1 MLQKVVEYIGSFEA
15 FSRDA
20 IVQHLDAFGSN
31 WKWTVPREESGDYV
45 FHIARQPLQ
54 STSIVHAAHSS
65 RLDGVVVHDV
75 SQVCIVFV
83 LAGEVEI
90 YDRRARQASSIS
102 AGQVAS
108 IKGKAGRQLHI
119 EPHSSWLV
127 FQVPESKLRR
137 YFEELTGKPYVQ
149 EFALQPTDFRKSDTQ
164 GLYHTL
170 RHAEEDLKAAT
181 PAERA
186 LLARAYKELALIKL
200 FATLPHNLK
209 DAFDRGALGA
219 APRQLLK
226 AEAFLRDNLY
236 NPVTLKGIANAAGCS
251 SRALQ
256 RMFHTYRARTPMGI
270 LCNYRLAAAHGTLK
284 SGLAESIT
292 DLAMSLQFSNPGRFS
307 VLYRSVYGLS
317 PSSEL
322 RNARKR
328 EDENSRAID

>member
-1 MLQKVVEYIGSFEA
+1 MLQKVVDQYIGSFEA
-15 FSRDA
+15 FSRDE
-20 IVQHLDAFGSN
+20 IVRHLDALGSN
-31 WKWTVPREESGDYV
+31 WRWTVPPEESGDYALQ
-45 FHIARQPLQ
+45 IARQPLQ

-65 RLDGVVVHDV
+65 RLDGLVMQDI
-75 SQVCIVFV
+75 SRVCIVFV

-90 YDRRARQASSIS
+90 YDRRMRQASRIS

-108 IKGKAGRQLHI
+108 IKGKVGGQLHI
-119 EPHSSWLV
+119 KPHSSWLM
-127 FQVPESKLRR
+127 FQIPESKLRQ
-137 YFEELTGKPYVQ
+137 YFEELTGEPYIQ
-149 EFALQPTDFRKSDTQ
+149 EFALKPTDFRKSDAQ

-170 RHAEEDLKAAT
+170 RRAEEDLKAAT

-209 DAFDRGALGA
+209 DAFDRGTLGA

-236 NPVTLKGIANAAGCS
+236 NPVTLKEIANAAGCS

-256 RMFHTYRARTPMGI
+256 RMFHTYRADTPMGM
-270 LCNYRLAAAHGTLK
+270 LCNYRLAAAHGALK

-317 PSSEL
+317 PSSDL

-328 EDENSRAID
+328 EDAK